1 MIIGICGKSGSGKS
15 YLSEILAKKLD
26 MLHLDIDKISHEV
39 LGFQETQEFLKS
51 NFSKEIFDNNSLN
64 RKKLGK
70 IVFGNPEK
78 LKLLNDFC
86 QVQIEKRIDE
96 IIATEKRPIIL
107 DYALL
112 DKLKQFQCC
121 DVKILLNEKFETR
134 LKRVQERENI
144 TKEYFL
150 SRDNSLNELD
160 ATKFDY
166 CYTSISENQIEH
178 LIQKLKILKKELLWL
193 EKLQ

>member
-15 YLSEILAKKLD
+15 FLSEILAKKLD

-39 LGFQETQEFLKS
+39 LKFQETQEFLKS
-51 NFSKEIFDNNSLN
+51 NFSKKIFDNDTLN

-70 IVFGNPEK
+70 IVFDNPEK

-86 QVQIEKRIDE
+86 QVQIEKKIDE
-96 IIATEKRPIIL
+96 IIATTKRPIIL

-112 DKLKQFQCC
+112 DKLKQFQYC
-121 DVKILLNEKFETR
+121 DVKILLRETLETR
-134 LKRVQERENI
+134 FERVQKRENI

-150 SRDNSLNELD
+150 SRDNSLKELD

-178 LIQKLKILKKELLWL
+178 LIQKLKILKKELL
-193 EKLQ
+193 